1 MFRKILVANDGTPG
15 AFKALTASFDV
26 AQRYRSELHMIII
39 EELPRFPGTID
50 EVEGEIEAADRRF
63 APVLST
69 SKELALRQGLNLHC
83 HVLPGHAA
91 SRIVEF
97 TKARGFDLRI
107 TGFGGH
113 SALNN
118 RIIGSTI
125 NRVIAL
131 APCTVMVVK

>member
-1 MFRKILVANDGTPG
+1 MLRKILVANDGSPG

-26 AQRYRSELHMIII
+26 AQRYRSELHMIIV

-63 APVLST
+63 APVLSK
-69 SKELALRQGLNLHC
+69 SNALALRQGLNLHC
-83 HVLPGHAA
+83 HVLPGHSA
-91 SRIVEF
+91 STIVEF
-97 TKARGFDLRI
+97 MKERGFDLLI

-113 SALNN
+113 STLYN